1 VTELASAIYR
11 GEVRHR
17 RHGERPHAFA
27 YPLFM
32 VCLDLDEAEQICAQS
47 ALWSSRRFAPAWFRR
62 ADFLPDMPGNLREAV
77 LAKLTAAGR
86 DTAGIGAIRL
96 LTHLRYWGVSFN
108 PVSIFYCHDAA
119 SGALRHL
126 LLEVHNTPWNERH
139 CYVLDA
145 DDQAMHEASLRK
157 DFHVSPFLPLD
168 MQYHFRFNTPASRL
182 AFHMDVARGEERLFD
197 ATLSLAR
204 EPLTPATQR
213 AVLWQYPAMTLQV
226 VAGIYF
232 EALRLWLKGVRF
244 VPHPR
249 SS

>member
-1 VTELASAIYR
+1 MTGLVSAIYR

-17 RHGERPHAFA
+17 RHGERAHAFA
-27 YPLFM
+27 YGLFM
-32 VCLDLDEAEQICAQS
+32 VCLDLDEVEQACAQS
-47 ALWSSRRFAPAWFRR
+47 AFWSARHIAPAWFRR
-62 ADFLPDMPGNLREAV
+62 ADYLPDMPGSLREAV
-77 LAKLTAAGR
+77 LAKLAAAGR
-86 DTAGIGAIRL
+86 DTTGIGAVRL

-108 PVSIFYCHDAA
+108 PISVFYCHDAA
-119 SGALRHL
+119 TGALRHL

-145 DDQAMHEASLRK
+145 DGNDTHQAALRK
-157 DFHVSPFLPLD
+157 EFHVSPFLPLD
-168 MQYHFRFNTPASRL
+168 LDYRFRFNTPGERL
-182 AFHMDVARGEERLFD
+182 AFHMDVLRGEERLFD
-197 ATLSLAR
+197 ATLSLQR
-204 EPLTPATQR
+204 QPLTPATQR